1 MMEMSSKDIKKSKSR
16 NSYDNTNIYIKIDGK
31 NKLEEQSDDL
41 MSQLLMESVNSIQVE
56 NIGKEINKFFVKIL
70 PENKE
75 GDILKFN
82 YALATKIKKKFNLNK
97 IETKSKCEEYLNAII
112 NMKIDPNVPLAL
124 TRDINEKL
132 SFVLMVIFKH
142 IKKKGKFSD
151 YEDVKQCVSKLANS
165 QNGILDSLQNKNDSN
180 PYSYMYSNDSYI
192 DDNDLY
198 ESENKVKT
206 NEFFDNKIEVEPL
219 RMSHAVQ
226 FKRNEIM
233 NINNNMYNYKGQQ
246 LKKENKIPQEV
257 FILREKFENIKI
269 IKLSL
274 KNHNSINNELILL
287 DQNDIMYNIFVLINL
302 KLIFQNLM
310 GIELDLSNEII
321 LKDEILDINA
331 KFEKVLKQTKKN
343 RKMTYYKSENKT
355 RIYDVYK
362 NKILLSSYNR
372 NTTTEDI
379 ESSDNFSSFALISNN
394 EQSKK
399 QQEKFLN
406 KHMYSLQMIVIYWY
420 FITLLND
427 IKICNFT
434 LPINFEE
441 KILLMLKESKIILVD
456 FNIFANLT
464 DKLSEVT
471 MDFNSL
477 DNKLFFQILS
487 FLFKNSQLTKCHL
500 SLFPPEDY
508 FEPRHLFYL
517 LSQSGKAKIN
527 KSEVKIYEDIDV
539 YILRKLSE
547 NFEIN
552 ISKLFIYFINMPKL
566 KEISLIFDISS
577 IIEKVS
583 NYEMIIIKLIINLF
597 IYINQEKSTKHS
609 FRKIT
614 ILADNLNFDNRK
626 YPFLNHFFEDISIY
640 QNKSSQIESLTLK
653 FKIYNITNFYR
664 IIPYN
669 ITHLSLGSFDLISFR
684 YFVEFITSCEF
695 STHSQ
700 IKYLQITL
708 SNSILI
714 MNEECFQSLEQLL
727 IEHPKNL
734 EEISINTSL
743 YASSAEIEKLLKNTN
758 YNKIQKIQLS
768 YNNSENKMY
777 KTPQKKDNNDY
788 LIENI
793 MDLYYI
799 KNDDVYEKY
808 KNLTLNMMYKVG
820 KKYNKNFMDYN
831 IFSQL
836 EKFLCN
842 KDKKTIIF
850 Q

>member
-1 MMEMSSKDIKKSKSR
+1 MMEMSSKDNKRKKSR
-16 NSYDNTNIYIKIDGK
+16 NSFDITNIYIKIDGK
-31 NKLEEQSDDL
+31 NKLEVQSDDL
-41 MSQLLMESVNSIQVE
+41 MNQLLMESVNSSLIE

-70 PENKE
+70 PENKD
-75 GDILKFN
+75 GDILKVN
-82 YALATKIKKKFNLNK
+82 YALATKIKKKFGLNK
-97 IETKSKCEEYLNAII
+97 IDTKTKCEEYMNAII
-112 NMKIDPNVPLAL
+112 NMKIDPNAPLAL

-132 SFVLMVIFKH
+132 SFVLMVVFKH
-142 IKKKGKFSD
+142 IKKNGKFSD
-151 YEDVKQCVSKLANS
+151 YEEVKLSASKLS
-165 QNGILDSLQNKNDSN
+165 SCQNGILDSLQNKNDSN

-198 ESENKVKT
+198 ESENKAKT
-206 NEFFDNKIEVEPL
+206 NMFFDNKVDIEPF
-219 RMSHAVQ
+219 RMSHAIQ
-226 FKRNEIM
+226 PKRNDLM
-233 NINNNMYNYKGQQ
+233 NINTNMYNYKSQP
-246 LKKENKIPQEV
+246 LKIENKIPQEV

-269 IKLSL
+269 IKLGL
-274 KNHNSINNELILL
+274 RNQNSINSELILL
-287 DQNDIMYNIFVLINL
+287 DQNDIIYNIFVLINL
-302 KLIFQNLM
+302 KLLFQNLM

-321 LKDEILDINA
+321 LRDEIQDVNT
-331 KFEKVLKQTKKN
+331 KFEKVLKLTKKN
-343 RKMTYYKSENKT
+343 RKLTYYKSENKT

-362 NKILLSSYNR
+362 NKILLSSNNK

-379 ESSDNFSSFALISNN
+379 ESSDTFSSYALISNTD
-394 EQSKK
+394 QKK

-406 KHMYSLQMIVIYWY
+406 NHMHSLQMIVIYWY
-420 FITLLND
+420 FITMLKD
-427 IKICNFT
+427 IRICNFT
-434 LPINFEE
+434 LPINFED
-441 KILLMLKESKIILVD
+441 KILLMLKENKIILVD

-464 DKLSEVT
+464 GKLSEVT

-477 DNKLFFQILS
+477 DNRLFLQILS
-487 FLFKNSQLTKCHL
+487 FLFKNSELTKCHL

-517 LSQSGKAKIN
+517 LNQSGKAKIN
-527 KSEVKIYEDIDV
+527 KSEIKITEDIDV

-566 KEISLIFDISS
+566 KEISLIFDIPS

-614 ILADNLNFDNRK
+614 ILADNLSFDNRK
-626 YPFLNHFFEDISIY
+626 YPFLNPFFEDINIY
-640 QNKSSQIESLTLK
+640 QNASSKIESLTMK

-684 YFVEFITSCEF
+684 YFVEYITSSEF
-695 STHSQ
+695 SIHSQ

-714 MNEECFQSLEQLL
+714 MDEECFQSLKQLL
-727 IEHPKNL
+727 TEHPKNL
-734 EEISINTSL
+734 EEISINTYL
-743 YASSAEIEKLLKNTN
+743 YASSSDIEKLLKNTN

-768 YNNSENKMY
+768 YNHSENKMY
-777 KTPQKKDNNDY
+777 KTPQKKYNNDY

-799 KNDDVYEKY
+799 KNDEVYEKY

-842 KDKKTIIF
+842 KDKKAIIF